1 MAHQKRLSAPQHYPV
16 ERKGDAYVVTGRG
29 AQSPDEGIPLQ
40 VLLRDVLGFAE
51 TESEVRDILNSRAV
65 AVNGS
70 VTTDPRQTI
79 GFMDV
84 ISIDNI
90 DKDYRVL
97 RDTNGLRFQEV
108 DDAELRINR
117 VEDKTTQK
125 GGRTQLNLDS
135 GRNMIVDDEY
145 STRSSLVIDMDSGE
159 IQDELPLEEGNL
171 AIIAGGSHV
180 GRTAEVKAV
189 NVVRGSQSNRVVL
202 EDDDGEFETPEENVY
217 VIGRDEPEV
226 TV

>member
-1 MAHQKRLSAPQHYPV
+1 MAHQKRLSAPKHYPV

-29 AQSPDEGIPLQ
+29 AQSPEDGIPLQ

-51 TESEVRDILNSRAV
+51 TESEVRDILNNRAV
-65 AVNGS
+65 SVNGS
-70 VTTDPRQTI
+70 VATDPRQTI

-84 ISIDNI
+84 ISIENI
-90 DKDYRVL
+90 EKDYRVL
-97 RDTNGLRFQEV
+97 RDTDGLRFQEV
-108 DDAELRINR
+108 DDAHLRVNR
-117 VEDKTTQK
+117 IEDKTTQT

-135 GRNMIVDDEY
+135 GRNRLTDEEY
-145 STRSSLVIDMDSGE
+145 DTRSSLVIDLDEDE

-171 AIIAGGSHV
+171 ALIADGRHV
-180 GRTAEVKAV
+180 GRVATVKEIDTV
-189 NVVRGSQSNRVVL
+189 LGSQSNRVVL
-202 EDDDGEFETPEENVY
+202 EDDDGEFDTSEDYVY